1 MEKDTRLINIY
12 LKIHHKRALTID
24 DLNYLAQYDPE
35 CFKKTCENVVY
46 NIPETK
52 PIMIPDALKP
62 VKKDGQKPG
71 VGSSQM
77 GGWNPKRG
85 SFEMDKANQ
94 GMGSPKKN
102 GVESGLM
109 SVAQKDVTESGLT
122 PSAESSDWQDIEK
135 VLENLRH
142 LEMHDVPIVDIDADR
157 VKDLLGNLYME
168 LLFPHN
174 DDYPFMNMMD
184 QINEPTFDKRA

>member
-35 CFKKTCENVVY
+35 CFKKTCKNVVY

-52 PIMIPDALKP
+52 PIMIPDALKSAQRKGQDP
-62 VKKDGQKPG
+62 GRGSLQKDGR
-71 VGSSQM
+71 
-77 GGWNPKRG
+77 NPKRDLFQRGKADQGIGLPEGDEADQVTG
-85 SFEMDKANQ
+85 SLRKGETD
-94 GMGSPKKN
+94 
-102 GVESGLM
+102 
-109 SVAQKDVTESGLT
+109 SVLT
-122 PSAESSDWQDIEK
+122 STPDSSDWQDIEK

-142 LEMHDVPIVDIDADR
+142 LEMHDFPVADIDADR

-184 QINEPTFDKRA
+184 QLNEPTFDKRA

>member
-35 CFKKTCENVVY
+35 CFKKTCKNVVY

-62 VKKDGQKPG
+62 AQRKGQDPG
-71 VGSSQM
+71 RGLSQM
-77 GGWNPKRG
+77 NGRNPKQG
-85 SFEMDKANQ
+85 SFQRGKADQGIGLPEGDGAEQ
-94 GMGSPKKN
+94 GMGS
-102 GVESGLM
+102 LR
-109 SVAQKDVTESGLT
+109 KDETESGLT
-122 PSAESSDWQDIEK
+122 STPESSDWQDIEK

-142 LEMHDVPIVDIDADR
+142 LEMHDFPVADIDADR

-184 QINEPTFDKRA
+184 QLNEPTFDKRA